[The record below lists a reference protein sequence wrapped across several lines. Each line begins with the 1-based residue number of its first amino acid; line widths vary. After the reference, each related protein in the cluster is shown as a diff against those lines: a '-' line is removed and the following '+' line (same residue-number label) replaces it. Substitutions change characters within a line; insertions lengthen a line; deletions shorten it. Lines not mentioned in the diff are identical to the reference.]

1 MSRGFDGFDID
12 DSRDPQW
19 ESERYR
25 PDRESSQG
33 RGSGSQSGGTVRS
46 KLESLLQRLEA
57 HPKIYVFRFQVLC
70 ICRGRFF
77 LFFSFRLVEIFCAN
91 IHQLSHPAE
100 RRRAGGERRPHP
112 IEVMRVGVL
121 FGKAIRMAWILTAGS
136 ACTSRTTES

>member
-1 MSRGFDGFDID
+1 MI
-12 DSRDPQW
+12 
-19 ESERYR
+19 
-25 PDRESSQG
+25 
-33 RGSGSQSGGTVRS
+33 S
-46 KLESLLQRLEA
+46 KLENLLQRLDA

-100 RRRAGGERRPHP
+100 GRRAGGEGRPQP

-121 FGKAIRMAWILTAGS
+121 FARQYAWILTAAS
-136 ACTSRTTES
+136 ACTLRTTESGLSPAGQWET

>member
-12 DSRDPQW
+12 DFRDPQW

-25 PDRESSQG
+25 PGRESSQG
-33 RGSGSQSGGTVRS
+33 RGSGSQPGGTVRS
-46 KLESLLQRLEA
+46 KLENLLQRLDA
-57 HPKIYVFRFQVLC
+57 QPKIYVFRFQVLC

-100 RRRAGGERRPHP
+100 RRRAGGERKPHP

-121 FGKAIRMAWILTAGS
+121 FARQYAWPGF
-136 ACTSRTTES
+136 